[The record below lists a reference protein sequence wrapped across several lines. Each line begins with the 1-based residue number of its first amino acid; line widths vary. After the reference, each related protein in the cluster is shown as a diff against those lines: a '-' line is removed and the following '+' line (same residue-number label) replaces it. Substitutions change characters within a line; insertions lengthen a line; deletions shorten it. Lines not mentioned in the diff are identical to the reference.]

1 MKLTTTTIVTVDGL
15 MQGLGGSE
23 EDRRGGFHRGGW
35 AMAYNDNEAMGFLNA
50 VYGRADAFLFGR
62 RTYEDLRRLLG
73 NVGGSGRQPDLDG
86 VEHSAQVRGIEH
98 TLRPEVGEHDR
109 PHR

>member
-35 AMAYNDNEAMGFLNA
+35 AMAYNDNEAMG
-50 VYGRADAFLFGR
+50 
-62 RTYEDLRRLLG
+62 
-73 NVGGSGRQPDLDG
+73 S
-86 VEHSAQVRGIEH
+86 
-98 TLRPEVGEHDR
+98 
-109 PHR
+109 

>member
-50 VYGRADAFLFGR
+50 VYGRADAILFGPPTR
-62 RTYEDLRRLLG
+62 SSPAPGERGTIRATAR
-73 NVGGSGRQPDLDG
+73 SGR
-86 VEHSAQVRGIEH
+86 R
-98 TLRPEVGEHDR
+98 
-109 PHR
+109 